1 MYAECYNFESSGDS
15 QVCKNLVGI
24 QQLLAIPVGIQEG
37 FFFFLCNKVFLLKR
51 VDRTPRQKELPR
63 GHFIKF
69 IYLF

>member
-37 FFFFLCNKVFLLKR
+37 FFFFSLQQGV
-51 VDRTPRQKELPR
+51 
-63 GHFIKF
+63 FIKACGQDP
-69 IYLF
+69 